1 MFGTLKYTKLADD
14 QAFAR
19 LADCLAVG
27 VAVSL
32 PWSTSATSIL
42 IVLWLAAVLPTLST
56 DRVKREL
63 MTAAG
68 GLPVLL
74 WTLAAVGMLWADVT
88 WSERL
93 VGLRPFHRLLVIP
106 LLLAQFRR
114 SEDGVWVFYGYLAS
128 ALSVLVASGA
138 LALLP
143 GLCWWC
149 LSVGVPAKDYI
160 FQSESFAICA
170 LVLIGCACEQGRVGK
185 WRQAL
190 GLTALAASFLA
201 DIFFV
206 TSGRTV
212 LLVLPVLAVFIG
224 WRQFG
229 AKGLLGAS
237 LAGVVVSTSV
247 WYTSPYL
254 RARLT
259 HSVAEFRAYQS
270 SDAPNS
276 TGMHLAF
283 LRESLTIV
291 ATAPMIGHGTGSIP
305 EQFRLVTSG
314 RNSSSSVATVNP
326 HNQIFA
332 IAIQLG
338 LIGTGVL
345 MAMWIA
351 HLLLFPGSSFAAL
364 VGAVIVIENVVASL
378 FNSHLFDFTQ
388 GWLYVFG
395 VGVAGGIVLRER
407 DRGMNASHSATAVP
421 CGAKTQ

>member
-1 MFGTLKYTKLADD
+1 V
-14 QAFAR
+14 R
-19 LADCLAVG
+19 LADWLAVG

-42 IVLWLAAVLPTLST
+42 IVLWLAAVLPTLNA
-56 DRVKREL
+56 DRIRCEFA
-63 MTAAG
+63 TAAG

-93 VGLRPFHRLLVIP
+93 VGLGPFHRLLVIP

-114 SEDGVWVFYGYLAS
+114 SEHGVWVFYGYLAS
-128 ALSVLVASGA
+128 ALSVLVASGG

-170 LVLIGCACEQGRVGK
+170 LVLIGCACEQSRARK
-185 WRQAL
+185 WDQAL
-190 GLTALAASFLA
+190 GLTALAALFLA

-206 TSGRTV
+206 ASGRTV
-212 LLVLPVLAVFIG
+212 LLVLPVLALFIG

-229 AKGLLGAS
+229 ARGLAGACFV
-237 LAGVVVSTSV
+237 GVVVGAAV
-247 WYTSPYL
+247 WSTSPYL

-259 HSVAEFRAYQS
+259 DSVAAFAAYRAS
-270 SDAPNS
+270 NALNS
-276 TGMHLAF
+276 TGMHLEF

-291 ATAPMIGHGTGSIP
+291 TAAPAIGHGTGSIP

-314 RNSSSSVATVNP
+314 QTGSSSVATVNP

-338 LIGTGVL
+338 LIGTSIL
-345 MAMWIA
+345 IAMWIA
-351 HLLLFPGSSFAAL
+351 HLLLFCGDSFAAL
-364 VGAVIVIENVVASL
+364 VGAVVVIENVVASL

-407 DRGMNASHSATAVP
+407 DDRRMNTTDGAKVATAE
-421 CGAKTQ
+421 